1 MERGGRNQEGWREVV
16 GFRKDGERW
25 LDSGRMERGGRNREG
40 WREVVG
46 IGKDGEVVRFRKDEE
61 RW

>member
-1 MERGGRNQEGWREVV
+1 
-16 GFRKDGERW
+16 
-25 LDSGRMERGGRNREG
+25 MERGGRNREG

-46 IGKDGEVVRFRKDEE
+46 IGKDGEVVRFRKNEE